1 MSNPSACNDNY
12 IKKSYYET
20 LKYGQ
25 LIYKSIEKDGAG
37 SANL

>member
-1 MSNPSACNDNY
+1 MSNPSTCNDNY
-12 IKKSYYET
+12 IKKKLLRT

-25 LIYKSIEKDGAG
+25 LIYKSIEKDGAR